1 MLARFLKNEKAIYLK
16 KNVIL
21 VEMGRKRGGGEGV
34 RNVITQGAGGEGVCC
49 CRMIHQEAF
58 DVFRVEIETM
68 DNVDNIF

>member
-1 MLARFLKNEKAIYLK
+1 M
-16 KNVIL
+16 
-21 VEMGRKRGGGEGV
+21 
-34 RNVITQGAGGEGVCC
+34 ITQGAGGEGVCC